1 MDGLPPRIFGEGSRV
16 VTVFWLIMQAL
27 GLVSVVAGVFLLA
40 GLAVSLIT
48 GGVIVAVVA
57 EMRT

>member
-1 MDGLPPRIFGEGSRV
+1 